1 MSFRAF
7 LSSKTFLLN
16 LAGAVLITLVL
27 LIIVLFAIRG
37 YTNHGE
43 SFAIPDFQNM
53 DMEQVRELT
62 EQKNLHYEIADSI
75 YTKDAA
81 PGTVIDQ
88 FPVPGFSVKEGRMVF
103 LTICARNPEKV
114 VMPVLTDISLRQALN
129 VMQGVGLN
137 VGKIEYVPSEYPNL
151 VLAQKFRGTLIA
163 SGQMIDR
170 GSDIDLVV
178 GRSGAG
184 EKTVVPDLIGV
195 TFEQAQNELIVLNLS
210 LGAVIYDE
218 SVLNVADSLIALVWR
233 QRPEP
238 SSRSEVEQ
246 GTAVDLWLTVD
257 EGKINPDA
265 ESGIEAEPE
274 NEVIEW

>member
-1 MSFRAF
+1 MSFKAF
-7 LSSKTFLLN
+7 LSSRTFLLN
-16 LAGAVLITLVL
+16 LVVAVLFSLGLLVATMY
-27 LIIVLFAIRG
+27 AIRV

-53 DMEQVRELT
+53 DLEQVDQLT
-62 EQKNLHYEIADSI
+62 KQKNLLYEIVDSI
-75 YTKDAA
+75 YTKDAT

-88 FPVPGFSVKEGRMVF
+88 FPVPGFSVKEGRKVF
-103 LTICARNPEKV
+103 LTICAVNPEQV

-151 VLAQKFRGTLIA
+151 VLAQKFCGTFIA
-163 SGQMIDR
+163 EGKTIDR
-170 GSDIDLVV
+170 GSEIDLVV

-195 TFEQAQNELIVLNLS
+195 TFEQAQNELVVLNLS
-210 LGAVIYDE
+210 PGAVIYDE
-218 SVLNVADSLIALVWR
+218 SVLNVADSLIARVWK

-238 SSRSEVEQ
+238 SSDGEVEQ

-265 ESGIEAEPE
+265 ESGIETEPE
-274 NEVIEW
+274 NEVIE